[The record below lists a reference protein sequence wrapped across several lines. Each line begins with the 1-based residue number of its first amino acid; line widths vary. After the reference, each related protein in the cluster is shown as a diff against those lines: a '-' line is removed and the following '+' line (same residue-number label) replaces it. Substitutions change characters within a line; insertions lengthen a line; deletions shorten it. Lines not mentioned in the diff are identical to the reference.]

1 MRRAREREGCA
12 AVPVQPAASSILLTT
27 DKETG
32 APAGTGGVRA
42 LLWPCAS
49 KRERERERAVHLGGA
64 LLTLLANL
72 SLDCQLRASI
82 KYESAC

>member
-1 MRRAREREGCA
+1 M
-12 AVPVQPAASSILLTT
+12 PVQPAASSILLTT

-49 KRERERERAVHLGGA
+49 KRERERERERAVHLGGA